1 MHINRYI
8 FIYVQRVCNVI
19 NGGGTEYY
27 PIVLWDHPAP
37 PIYRYPRSSPNGNRT
52 KYPQEA
58 DLVFSDLHSRPQAT
72 EYTSGNRHSHVGS
85 HRGFPIFV
93 GYS

>member
-27 PIVLWDHPAP
+27 PIVLWDHPGP

-58 DLVFSDLHSRPQAT
+58 DLVFSDLHSRP
-72 EYTSGNRHSHVGS
+72 HSYRIYVGKS
-85 HRGFPIFV
+85 TLTRRLPPGIPDLCRL
-93 GYS
+93 